1 MMIEETGKIKRDLL
15 VSSDYLLRGMV
26 VGSVTVVNGGYL
38 ELQGMVSEDLFIERG
53 GIVTLHGL
61 VKGDVYNRGGD
72 LEVYGTINGALR
84 DEGGVT
90 VIDASALIGGLCG
103 GG

>member
-1 MMIEETGKIKRDLL
+1 MIEETGCIQRDLL

-26 VGSVTVVNGGYL
+26 LGSVTVVNGGYL
-38 ELQGMVSEDLFIERG
+38 ELYGMVSQDLFVERG

-61 VKGDVYNRGGD
+61 VTGDVYNRGGD
-72 LEVYGTINGALR
+72 LEVYGTINGTLH

-90 VIDASALIGGLCG
+90 VIDPGAVIGGLRG